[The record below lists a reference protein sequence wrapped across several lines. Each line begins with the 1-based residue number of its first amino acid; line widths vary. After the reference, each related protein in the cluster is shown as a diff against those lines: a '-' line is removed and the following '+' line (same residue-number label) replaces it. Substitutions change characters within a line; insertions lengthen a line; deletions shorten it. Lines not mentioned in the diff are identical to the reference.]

1 MAKPKIF
8 LGTDHAG
15 FELKEEVK
23 AYLRK
28 LGYEVENRGAFKL
41 DAEDDYPDFISAAAI
56 EVAKNPLNKGIIFG
70 GSGQGEAI
78 VANKVKGVRA
88 AVFNSD
94 NPEIAKLSRLHND
107 SNILSIGARFVSKET
122 AFKAV
127 KLWLETDF
135 SSEVR
140 HKRRLKKIEELEKK
154 LFR

>member
-1 MAKPKIF
+1 
-8 LGTDHAG
+8 
-15 FELKEEVK
+15 
-23 AYLRK
+23 
-28 LGYEVENRGAFKL
+28 
-41 DAEDDYPDFISAAAI
+41 
-56 EVAKNPLNKGIIFG
+56 
-70 GSGQGEAI
+70 
-78 VANKVKGVRA
+78 
-88 AVFNSD
+88 VFNSD